1 MRMADGVAV
10 EGLRPGHGGWVRRS
24 AFAYGHGGR
33 AYLESIAQVA
43 SSATRKDD
51 LFLFVTDPADDLVV
65 RIPRGVPF
73 PVGADPEE
81 SDEHLV
87 LVHRVEFFG
96 TAPAPTAFERAG
108 IVTDWVIEPE
118 LRDLF

>member
-1 MRMADGVAV
+1 MRMVDHIAV

-24 AFAYGHGGR
+24 AFAYGEGGR
-33 AYLESIAQVA
+33 AYLASLAQVA
-43 SSATRKDD
+43 SSARRKDE

-73 PVGADPEE
+73 PVVADPTED
-81 SDEHLV
+81 DEHLV

-96 TAPAPTAFERAG
+96 EDRLALR
-108 IVTDWVIEPE
+108 E
-118 LRDLF
+118 LS